1 MRRGEGGWQTT
12 ARALQSTCEW
22 NCFAGWGGS
31 RVQRCVLFPWP
42 KFFTFTSSESIRSM
56 GESSGL
62 QEKEGK
68 PLTCITISH
77 RRLVRRE
84 HFFYNNYQTL
94 SSSSAD
100 SSRSWLHV
108 ENCTRVNTTIQVVS
122 DFQRSCFFS
131 ISDAE
136 SWKEKT
142 HSTELALQLKS
153 VLISIVQSSSLKKA
167 RHEKLNT
174 ELKFNIGNTRFVLF
188 CFFETVWSILKNGRF
203 SHKHSGKRKGKKKNE
218 KNSVIT
224 LGIVLIISTWLLPG
238 FGNLFSC
245 CWPIRVDFFAFND
258 FLWEL
263 MSDAAERRPNK
274 KAERPFVV
282 PEVIKP
288 NHRAPWFAPCVFFH
302 VCVCVQGC
310 VCIHESKRERE
321 RERNI
326 ALYTLWEEAAG
337 SALTSQNECIPFTQ
351 THTRLS
357 PPRKHTLWTYSTHIQ
372 R

>member
-22 NCFAGWGGS
+22 NCFACWGGS

-42 KFFTFTSSESIRSM
+42 KFFTFKSSESIRSM

-142 HSTELALQLKS
+142 HSTELALQPKS

-203 SHKHSGKRKGKKKNE
+203 SHKHSGKRKGKKTKKQRNH
-218 KNSVIT
+218 S
-224 LGIVLIISTWLLPG
+224 WH
-238 FGNLFSC
+238 
-245 CWPIRVDFFAFND
+245 RVDNQHLITSWFWEPFQLLLTYQGGFFCF
-258 FLWEL
+258 
-263 MSDAAERRPNK
+263 
-274 KAERPFVV
+274 
-282 PEVIKP
+282 
-288 NHRAPWFAPCVFFH
+288 
-302 VCVCVQGC
+302 
-310 VCIHESKRERE
+310 
-321 RERNI
+321 
-326 ALYTLWEEAAG
+326 
-337 SALTSQNECIPFTQ
+337 
-351 THTRLS
+351 
-357 PPRKHTLWTYSTHIQ
+357 
-372 R
+372 